1 MTKRILNVDDDPT
14 IRTLVRE
21 ILLASRFDVLTACD
35 GFDALKLLEA
45 EPRPVRLDAI
55 ILDVEMPGMSG
66 LDLLTRLKLH
76 RDTQDIPVIMLTCQT
91 APEDVMSG
99 YNVGAAYYITKPFTR
114 EQLLY
119 GLNLVGAGEK

>member
-1 MTKRILNVDDDPT
+1 VAKRVMNVDDDPT

-21 ILLASRFDVLTACD
+21 ILLASGFEVLTAED
-35 GFDALKLLEA
+35 GVKALELLEA
-45 EPRPVRLDAI
+45 ETKPIRLDAI

-66 LDLLTRLKLH
+66 LDVLTRLKLH
-76 RDTQDIPVIMLTCQT
+76 RDTEKIPVIMLTCQS

-119 GLNLVGAGEK
+119 GLNLVGV